1 MAMVMVAA
9 HPISVAVIAPRAVD
23 RYPNADARG
32 ASIVMSAG
40 IAIVARAAGQ
50 GYVEA
55 VRARVAAVVG
65 AGVPIAGLRVGGAGR
80 RAVMGTG
87 GHGDSRVVRLAACS

>member
-32 ASIVMSAG
+32 AGIVMSAG

-65 AGVPIAGLRVGGAGR
+65 AGVPIVAFRVGCARR
-80 RAVMGTG
+80 RAVIGTG
-87 GHGDSRVVRLAACS
+87 ARGDATGASLAE